1 MPRKWKTD
9 ISGLIEEIAN
19 GLMKLE
25 SDNFNICKKMPYSDF
40 SLRKVKQDFN
50 LTIVEQNTFLT
61 KIQPQQ
67 PSPFLA
73 EFIKKYLPLAL
84 ALNTEKARSEMLI
97 CPILLELKEIST
109 SSISLF
115 SGNDFTVDTSIG
127 LSGVCD
133 FLISLSSEQLFLE
146 APAVVVVE
154 AKKEDLN
161 GGLGQCVAEM
171 IAAQR
176 FNEDNNTS
184 IPIIYGTVTTG
195 DRWKFLKI
203 ENQTVTIGLMEY
215 TLPPLEEILGIL
227 ASFIRT

>member
-1 MPRKWKTD
+1 M
-9 ISGLIEEIAN
+9 S
-19 GLMKLE
+19 
-25 SDNFNICKKMPYSDF
+25 YSDF

-50 LTIVEQNTFLT
+50 LTIVEKNTFLDN
-61 KIQPQQ
+61 IQPQQ
-67 PSPFLA
+67 PSTQLA
-73 EFIKKYLPLAL
+73 EFINKYLPLAL

-97 CPILLELKEIST
+97 CPILLEIKEIST
-109 SSISLF
+109 SISLF
-115 SGNDFTVDTSIG
+115 SGNDFTVDASIG

-133 FLISLSSEQLFLE
+133 FLISLSSEQLFVE

-176 FNEDNNTS
+176 FNEQNNTS

-215 TLPPLEEILGIL
+215 TLPPLEQILGIL
-227 ASFIRT
+227 VSFIKF

>member
-1 MPRKWKTD
+1 
-9 ISGLIEEIAN
+9 
-19 GLMKLE
+19 
-25 SDNFNICKKMPYSDF
+25 MPYSDF
-40 SLRKVKQDFN
+40 TLRKVKQDFN
-50 LTIVEQNTFLT
+50 LTIIEQNTFLDN
-61 KIQPQQ
+61 IQPQQ
-67 PSPFLA
+67 PSLFLA

-97 CPILLELKEIST
+97 CPILLEIKEIET
-109 SSISLF
+109 NISLF
-115 SGNDFTVDTSIG
+115 SGNDFTVDASIG

-133 FLISLSSEQLFLE
+133 FLISLSSEQLFVE

-176 FNEDNNTS
+176 FNENNNSS

-203 ENQTVTIGLMEY
+203 ENQTVTIGLIEY
-215 TLPPLEEILGIL
+215 TLPPLEQILGIL
-227 ASFIRT
+227 ISFIKY